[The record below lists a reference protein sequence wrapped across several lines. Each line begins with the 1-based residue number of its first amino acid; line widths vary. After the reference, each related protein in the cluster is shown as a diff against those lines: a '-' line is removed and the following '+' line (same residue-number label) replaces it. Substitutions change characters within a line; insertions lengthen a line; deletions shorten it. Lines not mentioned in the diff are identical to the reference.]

1 MSSTPVAAR
10 GRLRPGRRALATL
23 FAVPLALGGA
33 FALATGQASA
43 AGGAPNA
50 YVLQGSAAAVID
62 TGTRASIGSVAV
74 PPTATD
80 MTFSP
85 DGATGYLST
94 TAADVVTVI
103 DTATN
108 VTVGTITT
116 GDGPSSL
123 GVSPAGDRLYVM
135 LAAGNV
141 QVLDP
146 ATGVELA
153 LIAVGATGDLAVSA
167 DGARAYVAA
176 GLVYALNLTTNT
188 VTGSFSL
195 GEGVGA
201 GRIVL
206 SPDGTR
212 GYVTASAIFDG
223 TVVVADLSTN
233 TVIAAPG
240 FGSLPG
246 QIAIS
251 PDGARVYV
259 GVQATFVDTGYGAG
273 FFPGRTVR
281 ILDTATNSWAGQ
293 IDLGAAGSNWS
304 QQNTASGI
312 AVTPNRSAVYIGVP
326 RIGSVAIADFNT
338 NVVSSTL
345 AVASPGVIAIAPD
358 PNAITVPYVV
368 NAVDDS
374 AQSTTLG
381 GLAVP
386 NVLAND
392 RFGGIVARLSHV
404 SLTRLSSTDPAITLS
419 AAGAVDVAPGGAVGT
434 HTLSYRICEISS
446 PLNCDDADVTIGLRD
461 SYVIDAVADIATS
474 LAARQVI
481 ANVLIND
488 TLNAV
493 TATTATVR
501 LTQVASTSAT
511 IQLNPNNGSVFVY
524 AGTPGGSYT
533 LRYRIC
539 EIASP
544 VNCDETDVAI
554 TVLPNVLDAVD
565 DAGTVTRS
573 GGTAVANVLANDSY
587 GGVVATTAKVT
598 LAQTSSTSASV
609 ALNTTT
615 GAVTVAAATPIGTY
629 SVGYRMC
636 ETLVASNCD
645 AATVTVRVNPY
656 LIDAVNDSG
665 RGSSKYANTIVA
677 NVLANDR
684 LAGLVAT
691 TGTVKLTQVS
701 STNRYLKLQPTTGAV
716 VVTQRTSSGIFTLVY
731 KICEKANLTNCD
743 TATVTAD
750 LSGGL

>member
-1 MSSTPVAAR
+1 MSDLPVAGR
-10 GRLRPGRRALATL
+10 GRFRLGRRILAALV
-23 FAVPLALGGA
+23 AVPLALAGG
-33 FALATGQASA
+33 FALTTGPASA
-43 AGGAPNA
+43 AGDAPNA

-62 TGTRASIGSVAV
+62 TGTRTSIGSVAV

-94 TAADVVTVI
+94 TATDVITVI

-108 VTVGTITT
+108 TTARTITT

-123 GVSPAGDRLYVM
+123 GVSPSGDRLYVM

-146 ATGVELA
+146 STGAEVA
-153 LIAVGATGDLAVSA
+153 LINVGAAGDLAVSA
-167 DGARAYVAA
+167 DGSRAYVAA
-176 GLVYALNLTTNT
+176 GAVHVLDLATNAVIT
-188 VTGSFSL
+188 SFSP

-212 GYVTASAIFDG
+212 GYITASEIFGG

-233 TVIAAPG
+233 TVISAPG

-246 QIAIS
+246 QLAIS
-251 PDGARVYV
+251 PDGARLYV
-259 GVQATFVDTGYGAG
+259 GVQATWVDTGYGAG

-281 ILDTATNSWAGQ
+281 ILETATNSWAAQ

-304 QQNTASGI
+304 QQNTPSGI
-312 AVTPNRSAVYIGVP
+312 AVTPDRSAVYIGVP
-326 RIGSVAIADFNT
+326 RIGNVAIADFNT
-338 NVVSSTL
+338 NAVSSNL

-358 PNAITVPYVV
+358 PGAVMAPYVV

-386 NVLAND
+386 NVLSND
-392 RFGGIVARLSHV
+392 RFGGLVARLTHV
-404 SLTRLSSTDPAITLS
+404 SLTPLSSTDPGITLS
-419 AAGAVDVAPGGAVGT
+419 ANGAVDVAPGAAVGT
-434 HTLSYRICEISS
+434 HTLGYRICEIAS
-446 PLNCDDADVTIGLRD
+446 PLNCDDANVTIGVRD
-461 SYVIDAVADIATS
+461 SYVIDAVADTATS

-481 ANVLIND
+481 ANVLAND

-554 TVLPNVLDAVD
+554 TVLPNVVDAVN

-573 GGTAVANVLANDSY
+573 GGTAVANALANDTI
-587 GGVVATTAKVT
+587 GGVVATTLRVT
-598 LAQTSSTSASV
+598 LAQTSSTSAGV
-609 ALNTTT
+609 ALNAAN

-629 SVGYRMC
+629 TVGYRIC

-645 AATVTVRVNPY
+645 TATVTVTVNPY

-665 RGSSKYANTIVA
+665 RGASKYANTIVA

-701 STNRYLKLQPTTGAV
+701 STNRYLKLQPLTGAV